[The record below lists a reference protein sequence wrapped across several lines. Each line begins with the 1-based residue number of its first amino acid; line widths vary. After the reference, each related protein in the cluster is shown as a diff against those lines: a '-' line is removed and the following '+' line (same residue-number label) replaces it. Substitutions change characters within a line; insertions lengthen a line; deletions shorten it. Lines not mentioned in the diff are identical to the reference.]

1 MEEEKKQINWSIII
15 AVLGVF
21 FISSNLRAA
30 ITSVG
35 PVISEISEQLSM
47 NKFQSGLVTTIPL
60 LAFGFLSALAP
71 KFASKIGIE
80 KVLGF
85 SMLVLTAGLLIR
97 IQGNVPLLFL
107 GAALI
112 GTAIAMGNVLMP
124 AFIKDRFPN
133 HLGLV
138 TGIFT
143 VSMNLIGALAAGY
156 SIKMGNLTGWGWKG
170 SIGIWFVLSLIAFA
184 VWIPQLINGKRSK
197 ELKNRVDADQQ
208 NESFSSLLKSP
219 LAWCI
224 TLFMGLQSCL
234 FYMLVAWL
242 PVILQDWG
250 MTKEQSGWTFSYV
263 QLAQLPITFIGPILA
278 VRMKNQAPLVWL
290 TAMTLLLGTIGIVFF
305 KTTYIV
311 PSVLA
316 IGFSGGLAF
325 SLVMMF
331 FVLRTKSSIRAAQLS
346 GMAQSFGYLIA
357 ACSPPLFGLIY
368 DLTLD
373 WTYPL
378 LLYFLLAFSLLILG
392 LIASKNRYI

>member
-1 MEEEKKQINWSIII
+1 MRNRINW
-15 AVLGVF
+15 AVVVGVMGVF
-21 FISSNLRAA
+21 FISANLRAA

-35 PVISEISEQLSM
+35 PVISEISAQLNMS
-47 NKFQSGLVTTIPL
+47 KFQSGLVTTIPL
-60 LAFGFLSALAP
+60 LAFGFLSVLAP
-71 KFASKIGIE
+71 KLASKLGVG

-85 SMLVLTAGLLIR
+85 AMLLLTAGLLIR
-97 IQGNVPLLFL
+97 IQGSIGFLFL

-124 AFIKDRFPN
+124 AFIKDRFVGN
-133 HLGLV
+133 LGLV

-143 VSMNLIGALAAGY
+143 VSMNLVGALAAGY
-156 SIKMGNLTGWGWKG
+156 SIKIGQLTGWGWKG
-170 SIGIWFVLSLIAFA
+170 SIGIWFILSLIAFL
-184 VWIPQLINGKRSK
+184 VWIPQFSQKNKTVQKLENESK
-197 ELKNRVDADQQ
+197 ET
-208 NESFSSLLKSP
+208 FGSLLKSP

-250 MTKEQSGWTFSYV
+250 MSREQSGWTFSYV

-278 VRMKNQAPLVWL
+278 VRMRNQAPLVWL
-290 TAMTLLLGTIGIVFF
+290 TAISLLLGTIGIVFY

-378 LLYFLLAFSLLILG
+378 LLYFLLAFSLLVLG
-392 LIASKNRYI
+392 LIASKNRYV

>member
-1 MEEEKKQINWSIII
+1 MEEEKKQINWGVII
-15 AVLGVF
+15 AVIGVF

-35 PVISEISEQLSM
+35 PVISEISAQLNM

-97 IQGNVPLLFL
+97 IQGNVPFLFL

-124 AFIKDRFPN
+124 AFIKDKFPKN
-133 HLGLV
+133 LGLV

-156 SIKMGNLTGWGWKG
+156 SIRMGHLTGWGWKG
-170 SIGIWFVLSLIAFA
+170 SIGVWFILSLIAFA
-184 VWIPQLINGKRSK
+184 VWIPQLINSRKSQKTEQNIIAEQKR
-197 ELKNRVDADQQ
+197 
-208 NESFSSLLKSP
+208 ESFSSLLRSP

-242 PVILQDWG
+242 PIILQDWG

-263 QLAQLPITFIGPILA
+263 QLAQLPVTFIGPILA
-278 VRMKNQAPLVWL
+278 VKMKNQAPLVWL
-290 TAMTLLLGTIGIVFF
+290 TAIALLLGTIGIVFF

-378 LLYFLLAFSLLILG
+378 LLYFLLSFSLLGLG
-392 LIASKNRYI
+392 LIASRNKYV

>member
-1 MEEEKKQINWSIII
+1 MEEEKKQVNWNTII
-15 AVLGVF
+15 AVAGVF
-21 FISSNLRAA
+21 FISANLRAA

-35 PVISEISEQLSM
+35 PVISEISAQLNMS
-47 NKFQSGLVTTIPL
+47 NFQSGLVTTIPL
-60 LAFGFLSALAP
+60 MAFGFLSVTAP
-71 KFASKIGIE
+71 KLASKIGIE

-85 SMLVLTAGLLIR
+85 SMLVLASGLIIR
-97 IQGNVPLLFL
+97 TFGNVSFLFL

-124 AFIKDRFPN
+124 AFIKDRFPA
-133 HLGLV
+133 HMGVV
-138 TGIFT
+138 TGVFT
-143 VSMNLIGALAAGY
+143 VSMNLVGALAAGY
-156 SIKMGNLTGWGWKG
+156 SIKMGKITGWGWKG
-170 SIGIWFVLSLIAFA
+170 SIGIWFILALLAFFI
-184 VWIPQLINGKRSK
+184 WIPQLINKKISIK
-197 ELKNRVDADQQ
+197 PDLATEPKK
-208 NESFSSLLKSP
+208 ESFGSLLKSP
-219 LAWCI
+219 LAWYI

-290 TAMTLLLGTIGIVFF
+290 TAITLLLGTIGIVCY

-325 SLVMMF
+325 SLAMMF
-331 FVLRTKSSIRAAQLS
+331 FVLRTKSSLRAAQLS
-346 GMAQSFGYLIA
+346 GMAQSFGYMIA

-378 LLYFLLAFSLLILG
+378 LLYVFLSIALLTLG
-392 LIASKNRYI
+392 LLASKNRYV